1 MRHFISFLGHSKTL
15 DEVMKPLARLSHRG
29 GEEFLENLAYECKFG
44 ERYSEYL
51 GKLLTILAKF
61 DQKVKLFF
69 TKISYFVFSSTTSW
83 DSGEE
88 SLEPRPSSRRLR

>member
-1 MRHFISFLGHSKTL
+1 
-15 DEVMKPLARLSHRG
+15 MKPLVRLSHRG
-29 GEEFLENLAYECKFG
+29 GEDFLRNLAYECKFG
-44 ERYSEYL
+44 ELYSEYL

-61 DQKVKLFF
+61 DQKVNLFF

-88 SLEPRPSSRRLR
+88 SLEPRPSSRRLC